1 MNGDASRALHSE
13 RPAKAHFGPPAKTVS
28 SPVAVPQ
35 PPDPVDDQS
44 SHQEIAMTA
53 LTLAKATQIIA
64 AAFAKGADLKFKPLG
79 VSVLDAGGH
88 LVAFQRQDGA
98 SFLRPQMSAG
108 KAYGALAVGMGS
120 RRVEAFARE
129 RPHLVAGIS
138 DVSGSRILPVVGGVL
153 VRDHEGAIVGAV
165 GISGDTSDND
175 EAAAIA
181 GIEAAGFTAD
191 PG

>member
-1 MNGDASRALHSE
+1 
-13 RPAKAHFGPPAKTVS
+13 
-28 SPVAVPQ
+28 
-35 PPDPVDDQS
+35 
-44 SHQEIAMTA
+44 MTA
-53 LTLAKATQIIA
+53 LTLAAAKTIID
-64 AAFAKGADLKFKPLG
+64 AAFAKGVELGLRPLG

-108 KAYGALAVGMGS
+108 KAYGAVAIGMGG
-120 RRVEAFARE
+120 RRLEAFAKD
-129 RPHLVAGIS
+129 RPHLMAGIS
-138 DVSGSRILPVVGGVL
+138 DVSGSKILSVVGGVL
-153 VRDHEGAIVGAV
+153 IRNGAGTILGAV
-165 GISGDTSDND
+165 GISGDSSEND